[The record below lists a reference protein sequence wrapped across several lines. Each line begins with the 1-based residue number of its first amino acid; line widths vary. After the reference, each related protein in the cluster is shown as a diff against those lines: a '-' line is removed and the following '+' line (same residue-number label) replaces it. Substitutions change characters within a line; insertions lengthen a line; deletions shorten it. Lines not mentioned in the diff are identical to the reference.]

1 MDRRSIGVFDSG
13 MGGISTLI
21 ELKKILPNENFIYY
35 GDSENAPYGTKT
47 NEEILKLT
55 MNVAEKLIAQNIK
68 AMVVAC
74 NTATSVAVKTLRE
87 KYKDLII
94 IGVEPALKLA
104 IDAGAKNILVMATNT
119 TLREKKFNELANKYS
134 DIANVIKLPC
144 PELVQIAENGKLNN
158 DEICKK
164 QIRKYLTED
173 MDGVSDIDAVVL
185 GCTHFIF
192 YKKYIKELLNSGVFI
207 IDGNLGT
214 ANHLKKQLK
223 DKNLLNKSDE
233 DGAIEFGNSQ
243 IIKND
248 EINKLELSKEIFN
261 TYY

>member
-173 MDGVSDIDAVVL
+173 IDGVSDIDAVVL

-192 YKKYIKELLNSGVFI
+192 YKKYIKELLSPGVFI